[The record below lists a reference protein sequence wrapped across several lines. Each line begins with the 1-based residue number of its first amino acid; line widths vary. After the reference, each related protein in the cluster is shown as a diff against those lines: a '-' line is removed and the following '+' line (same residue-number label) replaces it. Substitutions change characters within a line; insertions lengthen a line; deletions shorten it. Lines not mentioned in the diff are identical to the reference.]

1 MTMRFIVAVLAAT
14 LLSAPALAADNY
26 DKSEKTKAYDIRLR
40 VPAAAMAIPALKTE
54 IFARWKKDST
64 EIKEQSTSDLK
75 EMPQYFHTYALDTPW
90 RVTYESPR
98 LLSLS
103 ANSFIDMGGAHP
115 NAAFDSIVWDKQA
128 NKAVPFANL
137 FAPGQAKA
145 AFTAIAAAA
154 KKTWIATVNKEAP
167 DNPVDPSQADEG
179 IAPDADHLGHYAL
192 TYAKGDTKAN
202 GIVLLY
208 GAGETW
214 AHVMG
219 DFRLAIPTKVFAKYL
234 APEWAAEFR

>member
-1 MTMRFIVAVLAAT
+1 LDLI
-14 LLSAPALAADNY
+14 SPAYASGNY
-26 DKSEKTKAYDIRLR
+26 DKSETTKAYILRLR
-40 VPAAAMAIPALKTE
+40 VPAAAMAIPPLKTE

-64 EIKEQSTSDLK
+64 EIKAQSTSDLK
-75 EMPQYFHTYALDTPW
+75 EMPQYFHAYTLDTPW

-98 LLSLS
+98 LLSIS
-103 ANSFIDMGGAHP
+103 ANSYIDMGGAHP
-115 NAAFDSIVWDKQA
+115 NAAFDSIVWDKQ
-128 NKAVPFANL
+128 NNRAVSFANL

-145 AFTAIAAAA
+145 AFAAIAASA
-154 KKTWIATVNKEAP
+154 KKTWIATVNKESGS
-167 DNPVDPSQADEG
+167 DPVDPAQADEG

-208 GAGETW
+208 GAGEVW

-219 DFRLAIPTKVFAKYL
+219 DFRLAIPTKVFRQYL